1 MADRQNISSNGLK
14 ITITPSPLAPIVA
27 DNFSPDS
34 DILAPDS
41 IKTAEMTMTPDGKT
55 LKWLLNA
62 KISTSITFNGASVAA
77 DILSE
82 CLIQQRR
89 IGNLPGISFNM
100 NVAIQDSTSGTM
112 EIYSDGTLEEG
123 PPSTLHGSQK
133 KGDRTYKMSFGTY
146 KKIYM

>member
-14 ITITPSPLAPIVA
+14 ITITPAPLKPIVA

-34 DILAPDS
+34 DILSPDS
-41 IKTAEMTMTPDGKT
+41 IKTAEMAMTPDGKT
-55 LKWLLNA
+55 VKWLLNS
-62 KISTSITFNGASVAA
+62 KISTSITFNGASLAA

-89 IGNLPGISFNM
+89 IGHIPGISFNI
-100 NVAIQDSTSGTM
+100 NIAIQDMVSGTM

-123 PPSTLHGSQK
+123 PPSTVHGSLK
-133 KGDRTYKMSFGTY
+133 KGDRTYKISFGTY
-146 KKIYM
+146 KKIFM